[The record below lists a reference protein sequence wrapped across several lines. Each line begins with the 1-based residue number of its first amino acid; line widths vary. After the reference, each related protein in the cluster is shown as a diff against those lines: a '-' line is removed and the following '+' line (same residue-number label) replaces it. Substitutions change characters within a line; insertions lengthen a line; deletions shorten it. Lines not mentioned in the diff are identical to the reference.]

1 MSPLG
6 RSPMKG
12 GICHVRGFESLNYLK
27 PYWLTIIILIT
38 RRPLN
43 QVSDCISLLRLTWI
57 LSGSFFVASYYIIRL
72 KNIFYKLFSNFLNFF
87 YTGRNWDD
95 FIYTCAYVWPCVV
108 FLCILGILRAAT
120 CACMCAYILSFKSE
134 QFHLGLDYW
143 AVGLWFLYIYFI
155 K

>member
-1 MSPLG
+1 MSSPG

-38 RRPLN
+38 RRPLS

-72 KNIFYKLFSNFLNFF
+72 KNIFYQLLSNFLNFF
-87 YTGRNWDD
+87 YTWRNWDD
-95 FIYTCAYVWPCVV
+95 FVYIHV
-108 FLCILGILRAAT
+108 R
-120 CACMCAYILSFKSE
+120 AYILKLPNLSNFTWGWISELLGFSF
-134 QFHLGLDYW
+134 
-143 AVGLWFLYIYFI
+143 YIFI
-155 K
+155 